1 MKLPARSVRRV
12 VGPMV
17 VAGLAV
23 GGLLLLP
30 VLVVVAAVSSIWLR
44 GSWRGV
50 RLLGFALVWLA
61 VELVA
66 LLVAFGLWVLSGF
79 GRWIDSPPLRRAH
92 YAMLRLILDTLV
104 DAAQVLFK
112 LELSTDG
119 VSWTPMDD
127 GVPGSTNAMIVLGRH
142 AGPGDSVLLLQTLMN
157 RDHLRRPRIVLKNSL
172 ALDPM
177 IDVYLHRLPAGFVD
191 PTPAAG
197 RDVEAV
203 VGGLADGLG
212 VEDALLIFPEGG
224 NFTAQRRIRAI
235 LRLRSRGHRRYAE
248 AAERMR
254 HVLPPRPGG
263 VLAALEAAPHAD
275 VVFVAHTGLEHLQ
288 TLSSIWRSVP
298 VRKTLELRWWFVPA
312 AEVPSGR
319 EARIG
324 WLYEQWAEI
333 DTWIAA
339 NRSPGPAAGGGATS
353 DL

>member
-1 MKLPARSVRRV
+1 MRLPGRSVRRV
-12 VGPMV
+12 IGPV
-17 VAGLAV
+17 IVAGLAV

-30 VLVVVAAVSSIWLR
+30 VLVLVAAVSSIWLR

-50 RLLGFALVWLA
+50 RVLGFALVWVA

-66 LLVAFGLWVLSGF
+66 LLAALGLWVLSGF
-79 GRWIDSPPLRRAH
+79 GRWIDSAPIQRAH
-92 YAMLRLILDTLV
+92 YAVLRLILETLV
-104 DAAQVLFK
+104 DAAQALFR
-112 LELSTDG
+112 LELATDG
-119 VSWTPMDD
+119 VSWTPLED
-127 GVPGSTNAMIVLGRH
+127 GVPGSTNAMIVLSRH

-157 RDHLRRPRIVLKNSL
+157 RDHLRRPRIVLKHTL

-177 IDVYLHRLPAGFVD
+177 IDVYLHRLPAGFVNS
-191 PTPAAG
+191 TPAAG
-197 RDVEAV
+197 EDMEAI
-203 VGGLADGLG
+203 VGGLAEGLG

-235 LRLRSRGHRRYAE
+235 RWLRTRGHRRYAD

-263 VLAALEAAPHAD
+263 VLAALDAAPDAD

-288 TLSSIWRSVP
+288 SLGALWRSVP

-312 AEVPSGR
+312 AEVPPGR

-324 WLYEQWAEI
+324 WLYGQWAEI

-339 NRSPGPAAGGGATS
+339 NRSPGSTVDGGATS
-353 DL
+353 EL